1 MSAQHYAALQALYGV
16 TSNDLLRSLP
26 DMAEGLHTQLHE
38 LQRAPSASATTSI
51 APVGMFGFSV
61 PSGRSWTVPFTCIT
75 YSERTCSATSWAA
88 GECSGL
94 TTT

>member
-38 LQRAPSASATTSI
+38 LQRAPSASAAEQLAINLEGARRALQRI
-51 APVGMFGFSV
+51 ADTLRREGVD
-61 PSGRSWTVPFTCIT
+61 
-75 YSERTCSATSWAA
+75 
-88 GECSGL
+88 
-94 TTT
+94 